1 MNRTSILLL
10 TLGPL
15 LVPGGAAHGSTTGF
29 IQARLVI
36 SAACQISS
44 DDTQPAVLGNPGLL
58 DFGERG
64 PNWDQPLRSRVD
76 EAGGAGSCRSAA
88 RPK

>member
-1 MNRTSILLL
+1 MNRISILLL

-15 LVPGGAAHGSTTGF
+15 LVPGGEVHGSTTGF

-44 DDTQPAVLGNPGLL
+44 NDTQPEIGRAHV
-58 DFGERG
+58 
-64 PNWDQPLRSRVD
+64 
-76 EAGGAGSCRSAA
+76 
-88 RPK
+88 